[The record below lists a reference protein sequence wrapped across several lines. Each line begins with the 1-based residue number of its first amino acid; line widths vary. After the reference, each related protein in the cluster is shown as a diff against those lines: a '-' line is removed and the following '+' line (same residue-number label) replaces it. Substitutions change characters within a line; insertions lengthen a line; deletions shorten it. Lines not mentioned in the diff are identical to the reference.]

1 MEQAEANAELVI
13 LSDWDHLTSD
23 AYMQAI
29 RESAY
34 DILYEPNFS
43 CGIIVLTVLVAQT
56 VFWSTAEG
64 RSIAKIQQN

>member
-1 MEQAEANAELVI
+1 MKQAEANAELVI

-29 RESAY
+29 RESGY

-43 CGIIVLTVLVAQT
+43 CGIIVLTVLVAPT